1 MENQQST
8 HDFPYDVLENIL
20 SRLPIKSLLRFKTVC
35 KSWNAMI
42 KDPGFAETHSK
53 QSNISNSRC
62 FFASYSF
69 EGDTYCL
76 IKFKG
81 HEFYMESVF
90 QFQPEEYKF
99 DHILCSCEGILLFEH
114 TNRETLK
121 KKFVLLNPF
130 TRNISTFSCPF
141 SDEIHATRF
150 CRSESY
156 GLCFDKY
163 EDDYKFIVV
172 FRGGR
177 YLVYSI
183 KNDSWVER
191 RSELTGCVRREGTY
205 VNGVV
210 YWVMSKCSSPFPYTG
225 IVYFDPK
232 YDLLKKLH
240 GPEDLEHHTFFF
252 LTNLTGNLCLYT
264 RFEGFVI
271 RIWLLKEHEHGGGRK
286 RWMKLASVDMGEP
299 PEEEE
304 SEFFYAGIPLCLTS
318 ENEIVFQD
326 LPWGGKYA
334 VYHPDKQKFGEV
346 KEFPW
351 DTRIAES
358 SCLESLHFP
367 AIRRE

>member
-1 MENQQST
+1 MKNQQST
-8 HDFPYDVLENIL
+8 HDFPYDILENIL

-62 FFASYSF
+62 FFASHTLKD
-69 EGDTYCL
+69 DTYSL

-81 HEFYMESVF
+81 HEFYTESVC
-90 QFQPEEYKF
+90 QFQSEEYKF
-99 DHILCSCEGILLFEH
+99 DHILCGCEGILLFKH
-114 TNRETLK
+114 TNQETLK

-141 SDEIHATRF
+141 FDEIHAPRMHP
-150 CRSESY
+150 SEGY

-163 EDDYKFIVV
+163 EDDYKFIAVLL
-172 FRGGR
+172 GGK
-177 YLVYSI
+177 YMVYSI

-191 RSELTGCVRREGTY
+191 RSELTGCLGREGTY

-210 YWVMSKCSSPFPYTG
+210 YWVMSTCSSLFSYTG

-232 YDLLKKLH
+232 DDLLKKLN
-240 GPEDLEHHTFFF
+240 GPEDFEHHAYF
-252 LTNLTGNLCLYT
+252 LTNLIGNLCLYT

-271 RIWLLKEHEHGGGRK
+271 RIWLLIEHEHGGGRK
-286 RWMKLASVDMGEP
+286 RWMKLPLVDMGEP
-299 PEEEE
+299 PEEED
-304 SEFFYAGIPLCLTS
+304 SEFFFAGVPLYLTS
-318 ENEIVFQD
+318 ENEVVFQD
-326 LPWGGKYA
+326 QLWGGTYA

-351 DTRIAES
+351 YTRIFES